1 MEYFYKYHENNIDD
15 FLQQK
20 EYRASPPIPLSIN
33 GTPLKNVPS
42 QWVLDVVI
50 DEDLTLTLHIEY
62 IASRCKKVYN
72 K

>member
-42 QWVLDVVI
+42 Q
-50 DEDLTLTLHIEY
+50 
-62 IASRCKKVYN
+62 
-72 K
+72 